1 MKIVLVALW
10 WHQDRWSGFRT
21 LYIVPGDD
29 EEEAKQKVIEAYNK
43 EHPKDPIKPTSRK
56 YEVKSVGVFTI
67 REGDMI
73 EIMSSDCF
81 GDC

>member
-10 WHQDRWSGFRT
+10 RHSKWQGERT
-21 LYIVPGDD
+21 LYIVSGGG

-56 YEVKSVGVFTI
+56 YEVRSAGVFNI
-67 REGDMI
+67 QEGDMT
-73 EIMSSDCF
+73 EIVSYDCF